1 MQASCDCNH
10 RCFHYMLA
18 TGPNTAFVASP
29 PERLYFRAGAQLYT
43 EALAGTVANYQED
56 DRAAQAAQW
65 LLADKKNVHE
75 NSVVVDDICQRLQGA
90 VSALDVSAAA
100 VIRLRKVQHLYRV
113 ISATLYAP
121 RDSDCLQR
129 LQPTA

>member
-1 MQASCDCNH
+1 M
-10 RCFHYMLA
+10 
-18 TGPNTAFVASP
+18 
-29 PERLYFRAGAQLYT
+29 YT
-43 EALAGTVANYQED
+43 EALAGTVANYPED

-75 NSVVVDDICQRLQGA
+75 NSVVVDDICQRLQA

-121 RDSDCLQR
+121 VTVIVYSVCSRRPPLPVCHAVPR
-129 LQPTA
+129 WPFTG